1 MTWSEFMG
9 YLGVVVAVT
18 VLALGALTA
27 YFDW

>member
-1 MTWSEFMG
+1 MGWSEFVG
-9 YLGVVVAVT
+9 YLGVLVAFV